1 MDEHPL
7 LVYNGQHPKFATQR
21 LTGIWARQPANRL
34 RNVQETFKPETETSE
49 TEAGRR
55 DASTWPRDRGTET
68 DATSLLA
75 AAGER
80 Q

>member
-34 RNVQETFKPETETSE
+34 RNVQETFKPETETRVRPRRGVGTPRRGLG
-49 TEAGRR
+49 TEA
-55 DASTWPRDRGTET
+55 PRPTLRPC
-68 DATSLLA
+68 
-75 AAGER
+75 
-80 Q
+80 